1 MNHKLFK
8 MNLKLCLILTM
19 GLLVA
24 GCSQTANIE
33 INLEAD
39 MKRLLTVDIASS
51 DSRESLSARF
61 GGAQVISYH
70 PDHAYAVLKFDAVQL
85 RSLRTA
91 QLALTEPNANTLN
104 TPESQVEA
112 LSVGRDSWMGGW
124 STWGSGWS
132 TWGSGWSTYGT
143 GGQDNLSAVPNSEIF
158 KRIRLSE
165 ALGLAPRKGA
175 GVKVAVI
182 DSGIDLNHAVFTSKL
197 APSSDWFDFVDK
209 DAIPQEVV
217 GSGKNMGY
225 GHGTSVSG
233 IVLQVAPNAQ
243 IMPLRVL
250 NSDGIGDTDNVIAAI
265 DWAVSHGAKVINLSL
280 GTVYLKSL
288 ESSIDSAT
296 KAGVFV
302 VASAGNTGDQ
312 SVTYPASAM
321 TGAGSWGEM
330 SVSVGSSDAQDR
342 KSSFSTY
349 GDIEMTA
356 VGDHVFSPA
365 PGNRA
370 ASWSGTSMAAPMVS
384 GGFALAWGERNFSLT
399 DLRKVGKAMAKS
411 GFDLNP
417 TNLDYKKLLGSGRLD
432 LEGFLN
438 WALADKIK

>member
-1 MNHKLFK
+1 MNHKLFNG
-8 MNLKLCLILTM
+8 NLKLGLILTL

-24 GCSQTANIE
+24 GCSQNPMIDT
-33 INLEAD
+33 NLEAG
-39 MKRLLTVDIASS
+39 MERLLTVDIAAS

-61 GGAQVISYH
+61 AGAQVISYH
-70 PDHAYAVLKFDAVQL
+70 PDNAFAVLKFDESQL
-85 RSLRTA
+85 RSLRAA
-91 QLALTEPNANTLN
+91 QLALTDPNANTLN
-104 TPESQVEA
+104 TPETQVEA
-112 LSVGRDSWMGGW
+112 LSVGQDSWMTGW
-124 STWGSGWS
+124 SAWGSGWS
-132 TWGSGWSTYGT
+132 TWGSGWSTYGS
-143 GGQDNLSAVPNSEIF
+143 GGQDNLTGVPNSEIF

-165 ALGLAPRKGA
+165 ALVLAPHKGA

-182 DSGIDLNHAVFTSKL
+182 DSGIDLTHPAFQSKL

-209 DAIPQEVV
+209 DSTPQEVS
-217 GSGKNMGY
+217 GTGKNNGY
-225 GHGTSVSG
+225 GHGTSVAG
-233 IVLQVAPNAQ
+233 IVLQIAPNAQ

-250 NSDGIGDTDNVIAAI
+250 APDGKGNSDNVIAAI
-265 DWAVSHGAKVINLSL
+265 DWAVSHGAQVINLSL

-288 ESSIDSAT
+288 EVSIDYAT

-321 TGAGSWGEM
+321 PGAGSWGEM
-330 SVSVGSSDAQDR
+330 SVSVGSSDTKDK

-356 VGDHVFSPA
+356 IGDHVFSPA

-384 GGFALAWGERNFSLT
+384 GGFALALGERYY
-399 DLRKVGKAMAKS
+399 DAKELRKVGKAMSKS
-411 GFDLNP
+411 ADDLSL
-417 TNLDYKKLLGSGRLD
+417 TNASLSKMLGSGRLD
-432 LEGFLN
+432 LESFMY
-438 WALADKIK
+438 WVLAAKIK